1 MNAWRACARADVELF
16 LRFSLVGVAGFLV
29 DTGLL
34 YLGLAAGLG
43 PYVGRAISYV
53 CASTSTWFLNRRF
66 TFHARRSK
74 RWVREWGK
82 FFVTNAAGGL
92 SNYLVYAVL
101 VATVPFVARYPIVGV
116 AAGSIIGLAIN
127 FNMSRFVVFTA
138 AEAPQDQTAQ
148 VAPPGDTPSL
158 QR

>member
-1 MNAWRACARADVELF
+1 MALF
-16 LRFSLVGVAGFLV
+16 LRFSAVGVAGFLV

-43 PYVGRAISYV
+43 PYVGRALSYI
-53 CASTSTWFLNRRF
+53 CASTSTWYLNRRF
-66 TFHARRSK
+66 TFHARKSR
-74 RWVREWGK
+74 RWAREWAK

-92 SNYLVYAVL
+92 SNYVVYAAL
-101 VATVPFVARYPIVGV
+101 VASVPFVARYPVVGV

-138 AEAPQDQTAQ
+138 AETLADPAAGAAAPSD
-148 VAPPGDTPSL
+148 PRL
-158 QR
+158 RR